1 MYCKLSAKS
10 EAIASFCD
18 RQQGGLEKHMY
29 VIKALSKKLHC
40 SEMSAGVFRTLPE
53 QQKKIKKKTALQPS
67 RVSLLGETYAS
78 VE

>member
-53 QQKKIKKKTALQPS
+53 QQKKIKKPVLQPS